1 MVTSWIFFL
10 LNFQKFV
17 NCRYKIKNPLR
28 NEILNIF
35 KHHIFKLYNISRYIF
50 IISE

>member
-1 MVTSWIFFL
+1 MIFFL

-17 NCRYKIKNPLR
+17 NCRYKIKNSLIYI

-35 KHHIFKLYNISRYIF
+35 KHHIFKLYNKSR
-50 IISE
+50 